1 MIAARVLLI
10 NRLKSCAE
18 RRLRDGGVVDANSL
32 STPAHVAAT
41 PPSIAQAPVCE

>member
-1 MIAARVLLI
+1 MFAARILLI

-18 RRLRDGGVVDANSL
+18 RRLREGGVVDADR
-32 STPAHVAAT
+32 HAAVT